1 MLIDYNES
9 ADILRLRFAG
19 ARVSRNKSSD
29 PLIETWFDAD
39 DRLLEVTVH
48 AAKVNKHWPLNEM
61 RGDPCGH
68 GKGEARGG

>member
-1 MLIDYNES
+1 MLIDYNET
-9 ADILRLRFAG
+9 ADIFRLRFAS

-48 AAKVNKHWPLNEM
+48 AAKVNKHSRLM
-61 RGDPCGH
+61 R
-68 GKGEARGG
+68 